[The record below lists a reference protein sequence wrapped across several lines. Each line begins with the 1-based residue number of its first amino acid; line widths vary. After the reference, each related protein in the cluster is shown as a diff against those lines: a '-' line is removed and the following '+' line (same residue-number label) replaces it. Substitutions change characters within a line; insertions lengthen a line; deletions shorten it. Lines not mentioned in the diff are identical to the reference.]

1 MKLVNKKQKVSF
13 NVKLRKTKAAFVL
26 KPVNF
31 VHYFWSLMV
40 WNNNF
45 ECLSNL
51 LYNKFKFADMKEAHR
66 G

>member
-31 VHYFWSLMV
+31 VHYF
-40 WNNNF
+40 
-45 ECLSNL
+45 
-51 LYNKFKFADMKEAHR
+51 
-66 G
+66 